1 MNIRIAG
8 ILFAGLLAISNAIA
22 STTTINFEDVSS
34 EGVSLATR
42 YSDLGV
48 TFYSISNPLTLLGP
62 FPSPITLPTQ
72 LGGVVSWGFS
82 SEPSLGWVAAA
93 DRQFFTPTETTL
105 VGDNGILISFR
116 FDVTNVTLQGVDAGI
131 FSNIPGIR
139 SEDESVTLTAY
150 DAAGQRLGTIYSS
163 VNLPGPYDIT
173 PASIAFPNIRHVAF
187 NYTGDGYGF
196 YALDNLSF
204 TTAVPEPNMAL
215 LLLAG
220 LGVIVATR
228 RIYASING

>member
-1 MNIRIAG
+1 MKTRTAG
-8 ILFAGLLAISNAIA
+8 IILAGLLAFSNANA
-22 STTTINFEDVSS
+22 TTTSVSFEDVSS
-34 EGVSLATR
+34 GGVSLTTR

-48 TFYSISNPLTLLGP
+48 TFHSISNPFPLLGQ
-62 FPSPITLPTQ
+62 FPSPAFLPTQ
-72 LGGVVSWGFS
+72 LGGVVSWGFPS
-82 SEPSLGWVAAA
+82 APSLGWVAAA

-105 VGDNGILISFR
+105 VGDNGILISFNS
-116 FDVTNVTLQGVDAGI
+116 DVTNVTLQGVDVGYFA
-131 FSNIPGIR
+131 NIPAIR

-150 DAAGQRLGTIYSS
+150 DAAGQRLGAIYST

-220 LGVIVATR
+220 LGVLAAAAR
-228 RIYASING
+228 QNYASK